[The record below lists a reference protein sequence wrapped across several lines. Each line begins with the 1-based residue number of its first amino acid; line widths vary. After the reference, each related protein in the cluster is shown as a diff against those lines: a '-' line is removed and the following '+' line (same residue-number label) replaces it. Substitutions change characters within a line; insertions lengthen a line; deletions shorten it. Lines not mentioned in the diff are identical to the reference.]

1 MYKDIPFELDGKI
14 ISSNEYINKI
24 KDNKFM
30 DHYHY
35 SQKKMTI
42 KIMQIIII
50 KKINQENVRLIY

>member
-35 SQKKMTI
+35 S
-42 KIMQIIII
+42 
-50 KKINQENVRLIY
+50 